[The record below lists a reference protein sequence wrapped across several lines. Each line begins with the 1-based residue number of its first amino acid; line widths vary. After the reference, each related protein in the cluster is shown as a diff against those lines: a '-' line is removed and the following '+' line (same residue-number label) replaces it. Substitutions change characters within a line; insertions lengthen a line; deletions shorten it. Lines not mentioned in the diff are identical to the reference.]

1 MASSPMQTDDTPRAR
16 SEPSPASPAPT
27 APGRWRLEL
36 LGGCRLLGPDGTDR
50 TPKGRKTR
58 SLLAVLALAEGQ
70 PVGRERLAGLLWA
83 ERAEAQAR
91 ASLRQALR
99 ELRRSLPEPELLR
112 IAHDRVALDVGRI
125 EVDALQLAARSAA
138 PNREVGPG
146 ELPTGELLEG
156 LDGLGGPFDAWLAA
170 QRARWRSVAL
180 EALERG
186 LEAAAEPSEQATL
199 AARILALEPA
209 HEPAHRALMLL
220 HARRGDTAAAI
231 RQYEA
236 CREAL
241 HRLLDAR
248 PSESTQ
254 RLLARIRAGAVG
266 EPEPTRTAVDEP
278 VVEGASLV
286 VLPFRE
292 QGGPGGLPPL
302 GEGLA
307 EEISAALAR
316 FRWIFVLA
324 PSSAAV
330 LARELAD
337 PSAIAR
343 RLGARYLVY
352 GRVAHEDGALRLRVE
367 LVETATARLLW
378 TDHEVLGAG
387 ALGEVSS
394 GLAEAIAARVAR
406 ELVIRESSRPDP
418 PASTRGEAHLLV
430 LRAVRLV
437 YALDVPQLVEATRL
451 LRRAL
456 EIDPNL
462 ALAHA
467 WLATAQMLRAGYP
480 WRAGHGE
487 LIAEVAAAASRAL
500 ELDPLE
506 PLALCTF
513 AQTRALARDLDHAL
527 WLTERA
533 IALNPALPM
542 AWARCALVRCYR
554 GEPEAALEAMARY
567 RRLSPFD
574 PLQSLFGRAEVF
586 AHLLAER
593 FEAAVAA
600 ARPLI
605 ARKPILLGAYLPMLA
620 ALGHLGQ
627 REQAAHALADIYRIE
642 PGFSLEAFL
651 RHYPLR
657 RPRDLEL
664 YAEGLRRAGLRERVG

>member
-1 MASSPMQTDDTPRAR
+1 MQAHDTLDAR

-27 APGRWRLEL
+27 APSRWRLEL
-36 LGGCRLLGPDGTDR
+36 LGGCRLLAPDGTDR

-58 SLLAVLALAEGQ
+58 GLLAVVALAEGQ

-83 ERAEAQAR
+83 ERAEEQAR

-112 IAHDRVALDVGRI
+112 IARDRVALGVGRI

-138 PNREVGPG
+138 PSREVGPG

-209 HEPAHRALMLL
+209 HRALMLL

-254 RLLARIRAGAVG
+254 RLLARIRAGAAV
-266 EPEPTRTAVDEP
+266 EPEPTRTAQDEAVVD
-278 VVEGASLV
+278 GASLV

-330 LARELAD
+330 LARELPD

-343 RLGARYLVY
+343 RLGARYFVF
-352 GRVAHEDGALRLRVE
+352 GRVTHEGDALRLRVE
-367 LVETATARLLW
+367 LVETPTARLLW
-378 TDHEVLGAG
+378 TDHEVLAAA
-387 ALGEVSS
+387 ALGELSS
-394 GLAEAIAARVAR
+394 GLAEGIAARVAR

-418 PASTRGEAHLLV
+418 PASARGEAHLLV

-437 YALDVPQLVEATRL
+437 YALDVPRLVEASRL

-487 LIAEVAAAASRAL
+487 LIAEVAAAASRAI

-506 PLALCTF
+506 PVALCTF

-627 REQAAHALADIYRIE
+627 REQAAATLADIYRIE

-657 RPRDLEL
+657 RARDLEL
-664 YAEGLRRAGLRERVG
+664 YGEGLRRAGLRERVG